1 MRLAPDLFAKSPEA
15 VLVGL
20 SRTGNRDAFA
30 ELVSRRQVWIRNLM
44 RRCSGNA
51 ALADDLSQQVF
62 MQAWR
67 TIRQLQDANRFGP
80 WLKRMAINVWLQHQ
94 RKNDALREADELI
107 DADSVHKE
115 TPGAAVDLDRALST
129 LPDDVRLCIVLSYHE
144 QMTHDEISSHA
155 GLPLG
160 TVKSH
165 IRRGAKQLQERLA
178 AYAAPFKESHDD

>member
-1 MRLAPDLFAKSPEA
+1 VRIAPDLFAKSPEG

-30 ELVSRRQVWIRNLM
+30 ELVTRRQVWIRNLM

-67 TIRQLQDANRFGP
+67 TIHQIQDANLFGP

-94 RKNDALREADELI
+94 RRNDALRGADELV
-107 DADSVHKE
+107 DADSVCEE
-115 TPGAAVDLDRALST
+115 TPAVGMDLDQALST
-129 LPDDVRLCIVLSYHE
+129 LPDDVRLCIVLSYQE
-144 QMTHDEISSHA
+144 EMTHKEIA
-155 GLPLG
+155 AQTGIPLG

-165 IRRGAKQLQERLA
+165 IRRGTKLLQEHLA
-178 AYAAPFKESHDD
+178 AYAVPEEETTDD

>member
-1 MRLAPDLFAKSPEA
+1 VRIAPDLFAKSPEA

-30 ELVSRRQVWIRNLM
+30 ELVTRRRTWIRNLM

-51 ALADDLSQQVF
+51 VLADDLSQQVF

-67 TIRQLQDANRFGP
+67 TILQLHDANRFGP
-80 WLKRMAINVWLQHQ
+80 WLKRLAINVWLQHQ
-94 RKNDALREADELI
+94 RKNDALREAGELVE
-107 DADSVHKE
+107 ADTVSEE
-115 TPGAAVDLDRALST
+115 TPGVAMDLDQALGT

-144 QMTHDEISSHA
+144 QMTHKEIASQT
-155 GLPLG
+155 GIPLG

-165 IRRGAKQLQERLA
+165 IRRGTRQLQKRLA
-178 AYAAPFKESHDD
+178 AYATTVEEPTDD